1 MPTAPLARLFK
12 ACVSLL
18 VLAAAIA
25 GLPLLLAW
33 ATPVIW
39 AATHDDLAH
48 LLDRQDTGSVFLLV
62 LVAVGWIGWAQFT
75 FCALRETA
83 AQLRGRQWHAPRGL
97 GASQRAAA
105 LLVGSI
111 LVLLPTNSALA
122 SDAHAATTATATHSP
137 GHTPAASQ
145 SAAPDKKEQAASR
158 DAGASY
164 TVREV
169 RPAESLWSIA
179 ERELGDGER
188 WREIADLNEGHTM
201 ADGQVFRSNSF
212 LQPGWTLAMPA
223 GAEHDGLRTQNN
235 GQVVAENGGQ
245 DVVTVHAGDSLS
257 KIAEDELGD
266 GSAWPALFDAS
277 KSKEQPAGLPAITD
291 PDLIYAGQHVTVP
304 AARPQRAAPAPGS
317 DQGSDD
323 AKDAAPPT
331 SPTPHEPKPTGS
343 RDQGDEPPRSTPSAH
358 GTTSAPETPASASP
372 QPTAN
377 PSSAQAAQPSPA
389 DATNEPATPASSPL
403 NLRTVLGAG
412 ALLAAAVTAALA
424 LRRTLQRRRR
434 KPGET
439 IAISAETSP
448 AEAQLAAA
456 AEPATA
462 ARLDAALRTMVSVAE
477 RDGRDM
483 PVLRAARL
491 TARDIHVLPDDLA
504 SEAQPPFAPGA
515 AGWWQLPGNAELLAE
530 DETRT
535 VPAPQPALVTVGTTA
550 AGDLVLADLARL
562 PALLLDGNPVHITE
576 FCTSLALELGMSPW
590 GRDVEIVAVG
600 FGEDLPNLLP
610 TSRIAHMRQ
619 PEHALRDLTER
630 LLEVHQ
636 MPETA
641 HHPYV
646 VLSAAALDDD
656 TAWQFA
662 DVLGKDLPIPA
673 TLIAPTGTTSRHFP
687 EADILAVSAP
697 TPRRFDSLGVDI
709 TVQRLEHDAY
719 QQIVSALAVSTQP
732 PYEAEG
738 AWRHVPDEPAAPAQD
753 ATPPQEASAVDGA
766 APVPA
771 ATTAAEP
778 AAGAVDAVFP
788 ALLTASTDPA
798 APPAP
803 PSPAA
808 EQEEAEDAQASE
820 TKYAADGDVDILVS
834 GTAAADA
841 GGRTKRDRGP
851 EIRVLGPV
859 SVDGVDPNG
868 HGPRSAKL
876 AALLYFRPG
885 RTADAV
891 CADMDPLKP
900 WSTATLNARLQYLRR
915 ALGNDPAGDPYVPRR
930 RNGDTPYRLA
940 DGVRCDW
947 TRFLQ
952 LAEQALPR
960 GADGLAELEE
970 ALSLVRGHPFGSQV
984 PAWAVPYEQEMI
996 TRITDVAHSVATHRT
1011 RPGPHQDL
1019 AAARAAIVKVLNDV
1033 DGTAELLCRDLML
1046 LEWTAG
1052 NRPALLAAITRAQQ
1066 VTQALDC
1073 DLELETEQLIGDL
1086 LKRSASAPGPESD
1099 PASARRPVR
1108 SGPVGAS

>member
-18 VLAAAIA
+18 VLAAAVT

-39 AATHDDLAH
+39 AASHDDLAH
-48 LLDRQDTGSVFLLV
+48 LLDRQDTGAVFLLV

-97 GASQRAAA
+97 GTSQRAAA

-122 SDAHAATTATATHSP
+122 SDAHAATTATATHST
-137 GHTPAASQ
+137 GHTAAASQ
-145 SAAPDKKEQAASR
+145 DAAPHREKQAASG
-158 DAGASY
+158 DEGPTY

-179 ERELGDGER
+179 ERQLGDGER
-188 WREIADLNEGHTM
+188 WREIADLNEGRTM
-201 ADGQVFRSNSF
+201 ADGQAFRSNSF

-223 GAEHDGLRTQNN
+223 GAEDDGLQTQND
-235 GQVVAENGGQ
+235 GQVVVAEKGEV

-257 KIAEDELGD
+257 KIAEDNLGD

-277 KSKEQPAGLPAITD
+277 KGKAQPDGLPAITD

-304 AARPQRAAPAPGS
+304 AAQPQPAPAAPGTDGS
-317 DQGSDD
+317 GDD
-323 AKDAAPPT
+323 AKGTSPSA
-331 SPTPHEPKPTGS
+331 SPTPHESTPAGG
-343 RDQGDEPPRSTPSAH
+343 RDQDSRAPRSTPSAPS
-358 GTTSAPETPASASP
+358 TAPAPQSPVPASP
-372 QPTAN
+372 QPTADRT
-377 PSSAQAAQPSPA
+377 PGQTVQPSPA
-389 DATNEPATPASSPL
+389 DTTDDPAVPASSPL

-424 LRRTLQRRRR
+424 LRRILQRRRR

-456 AEPATA
+456 GDPFTA
-462 ARLDAALRTMVSVAE
+462 ARLDAALRTMVSAAE
-477 RDGRDM
+477 HDGRDV

-491 TARDIHVLPDDLA
+491 EARGIHVLPEDLA
-504 SEAQPPFAPGA
+504 SEAQPPFVSGA
-515 AGWWQLPGNAELLAE
+515 AGWWQLPDNAELLTK
-530 DETRT
+530 DEARSI
-535 VPAPQPALVTVGTTA
+535 PAPQPALATVGTTA
-550 AGDLVLADLARL
+550 GGDLVLADLARL

-576 FCTSLALELGMSPW
+576 FCTSLALELGMSSW
-590 GRDVEIVAVG
+590 GADVEIVAVG
-600 FGEDLPNLLP
+600 FGEDLPILLP
-610 TSRIAHMRQ
+610 TSRIAHMRH
-619 PEHALRDLTER
+619 PEHALRDLSER
-630 LLEVHQ
+630 LLEVAQ

-646 VLSAAALDDD
+646 VLCAAALDDD

-662 DVLGKDLPIPA
+662 DILGKDLPIPA

-697 TPRRFDSLGVDI
+697 KPRRFDSLGVDI

-719 QQIVSALAVSTQP
+719 QQIISALGDSALP
-732 PYEAEG
+732 ARKAEG
-738 AWRHVPDEPAAPAQD
+738 AWHHVPGEPAATAQD
-753 ATPPQEASAVDGA
+753 ERTPEEMPPRGNHTTPSSGDERVGDASE
-766 APVPA
+766 P
-771 ATTAAEP
+771 TA
-778 AAGAVDAVFP
+778 DTVFP
-788 ALLTASTDPA
+788 ALLQVSSDAASLLAPMNSSTPLGGAKDAPA
-798 APPAP
+798 ADVGV
-803 PSPAA
+803 AA
-808 EQEEAEDAQASE
+808 EGDDQIPTSTSATACSEAQKKQE
-820 TKYAADGDVDILVS
+820 T
-834 GTAAADA
+834 
-841 GGRTKRDRGP
+841 GP

-859 SVDGVDPNG
+859 SVDGVSPKG
-868 HGPRSAKL
+868 HGPRSAQL

-885 RTADAV
+885 RTADTL

-900 WSTATLNARLQYLRR
+900 WSTATLNARLQFLRR

-930 RNGDTPYRLA
+930 RNGATPYRLA
-940 DGVRCDW
+940 EGVRCDW

-952 LAEQALPR
+952 LAEHALPQ
-960 GADGLAELEE
+960 GVDGLAELEE
-970 ALSLVRGHPFGSQV
+970 ALSLVRGRPFGSQA
-984 PAWAVPYEQEMI
+984 PAWAVPYQQEMI

-1019 AAARAAIVKVLNDV
+1019 AAARRAIEKGLNDV
-1033 DGTAELLCRDLML
+1033 DGTAELLYRDLML
-1046 LEWTAG
+1046 LEWTVG
-1052 NRPALLAAITRAQQ
+1052 NRPALLAALTRAQHVAQ
-1066 VTQALDC
+1066 SLDC
-1073 DLELETEQLIGDL
+1073 DLELETERLMSDL
-1086 LKRSASAPGPESD
+1086 SKRQ
-1099 PASARRPVR
+1099 
-1108 SGPVGAS
+1108 SGNLL

>member
-1 MPTAPLARLFK
+1 MPTAHLARLFK

-18 VLAAAIA
+18 VLAAAIV

-39 AATHDDLAH
+39 AATYDDLAH

-62 LVAVGWIGWAQFT
+62 LGAVGWIGWAQFT
-75 FCALRETA
+75 FCTLRELT
-83 AQLRGRQWHAPRGL
+83 AQLRDRQWHAPRGL
-97 GASQRAAA
+97 GTSQRAAA

-122 SDAHAATTATATHSP
+122 SDAHAATTATATRSP
-137 GHTPAASQ
+137 GNTAAAAQ
-145 SAAPDKKEQAASR
+145 DAAPGKGTQAASR
-158 DAGASY
+158 DEGRAY

-201 ADGQVFRSNSF
+201 TDGQVFRSNSF
-212 LQPGWTLAMPA
+212 LQPGWTLAMPVNV
-223 GAEHDGLRTQNN
+223 EHDGLRTQND
-235 GQVVAENGGQ
+235 GQVVAVDGGQ

-266 GSAWPALFDAS
+266 GSTWPALFDAS
-277 KSKEQPAGLPAITD
+277 KGKAQPDGLPAITD

-304 AARPQRAAPAPGS
+304 AARLQPAPAAPGA
-317 DQGSDD
+317 DQGSDP
-323 AKDAAPPT
+323 AKDTEPSASPP
-331 SPTPHEPKPTGS
+331 PKPTGS
-343 RDQGDEPPRSTPSAH
+343 GGQGDKDPRSTTPSAH
-358 GTTSAPETPASASP
+358 STAPTPQSPASASP
-372 QPTAN
+372 HPTADRT
-377 PSSAQAAQPSPA
+377 PDQMMQPSPQTT
-389 DATNEPATPASSPL
+389 DDPAAPASSSP

-424 LRRTLQRRRR
+424 LRRILQRRRR

-456 AEPATA
+456 GDPSTA
-462 ARLDAALRTMVSVAE
+462 ARLDAALRTMASAAE
-477 RDGRDM
+477 HDGRDV

-491 TARDIHVLPDDLA
+491 KARGIHVLPEDLA
-504 SEAQPPFAPGA
+504 SEAQPPFVAGA
-515 AGWWQLPGNAELLAE
+515 AGWWQLPDNAKLLAN
-530 DETRT
+530 DEARSI
-535 VPAPQPALVTVGTTA
+535 PAPQPALATVGTTA
-550 AGDLVLADLARL
+550 GGDLVLADLVRL

-590 GRDVEIVAVG
+590 GADVEIVAVG
-600 FGEDLPNLLP
+600 FGEDLPTLLP

-619 PEHALRDLTER
+619 PAHALRDLSER
-630 LLEVHQ
+630 LLEVAQ

-646 VLSAAALDDD
+646 VLCAAGLDDD

-662 DVLGKDLPIPA
+662 DILGKDLPIPA

-687 EADILAVSAP
+687 QADILAVSAP

-719 QQIVSALAVSTQP
+719 KQIISALAVSAQP
-732 PYEAEG
+732 AHEAEG
-738 AWRHVPDEPAAPAQD
+738 AWKSVPGEPIATAQDEPAPPRKRPTADGSAALVPAETTG
-753 ATPPQEASAVDGA
+753 AGA
-766 APVPA
+766 AEG
-771 ATTAAEP
+771 T
-778 AAGAVDAVFP
+778 VDTVFP
-788 ALLTASTDPA
+788 ALLTASADPA
-798 APPAP
+798 ALPVP
-803 PSPAA
+803 PSPSAGLDD
-808 EQEEAEDAQASE
+808 AEDAQPAE
-820 TKYAADGDVDILVS
+820 MTVAADGDVDMLRSDNAI
-834 GTAAADA
+834 ADA
-841 GGRTKRDRGP
+841 GTRTKQGLGP

-868 HGPRSAKL
+868 HGPRSAQL

-885 RTADAV
+885 RTADTL
-891 CADMDPLKP
+891 CTDINPLKP
-900 WSTATLNARLQYLRR
+900 WSTATLNARLQFLRR
-915 ALGNDPAGDPYVPRR
+915 SLGNDPAGDPYVPRR

-947 TRFLQ
+947 TRFQQ
-952 LAEQALPR
+952 LAEHALPR

-970 ALSLVRGHPFGSQV
+970 ALSLVRGRPFGSEA
-984 PAWAVPYEQEMI
+984 PPWAVPYQQEMI

-1019 AAARAAIVKVLNDV
+1019 AAARAAIVTVLDDV
-1033 DGTAELLCRDLML
+1033 DGTAELLYRDLMV
-1046 LEWTAG
+1046 LEGTAG

-1073 DLELETEQLIGDL
+1073 DLELETEQLIADL
-1086 LKRSASAPGPESD
+1086 LKGTKPAPRSGFS
-1099 PASARRPVR
+1099 PAAAGRPVR
-1108 SGPVGAS
+1108 SGPAAAS

>member
-1 MPTAPLARLFK
+1 MTMPTAPLARLFK
-12 ACVSLL
+12 ACASLL
-18 VLAAAIA
+18 VLTAASV

-62 LVAVGWIGWAQFT
+62 LVAIGWTGWAQFT
-75 FCALRETA
+75 FCALRELA

-97 GASQRAAA
+97 GTSQRAAA

-122 SDAHAATTATATHSP
+122 SDAHAATTATATRSP
-137 GHTPAASQ
+137 GHTPAAAQ
-145 SAAPDKKEQAASR
+145 SAAPDKEKQAASR
-158 DAGASY
+158 DAEASY

-201 ADGQVFRSNSF
+201 TDGQVFRSNSF

-223 GAEHDGLRTQNN
+223 DVEHSGLRTQ
-235 GQVVAENGGQ
+235 GTGRGVAAEDGEE

-257 KIAEDELGD
+257 KIAESKLGD

-277 KSKEQPAGLPAITD
+277 RGKAQPDGLPAITD

-304 AARPQRAAPAPGS
+304 TARPQPDAPTRGT

-323 AKDAAPPT
+323 AKDTAPSA
-331 SPTPHEPKPTGS
+331 SPTPHKPKPTGS
-343 RDQGDEPPRSTPSAH
+343 GGQDDEAPRSTPSAH
-358 GTTSAPETPASASP
+358 STAPATKTPESASP
-372 QPTAN
+372 QPTAD
-377 PSSAQAAQPSPA
+377 PSPAQTMQPSPA
-389 DATNEPATPASSPL
+389 DVTDDPAAPASSPL

-424 LRRTLQRRRR
+424 LRRTLQRRRC

-439 IAISAETSP
+439 IAISAETST

-456 AEPATA
+456 GTPSTA
-462 ARLDAALRTMVSVAE
+462 ARLDTALRTMASAAE
-477 RDGRDM
+477 RDGRDV

-491 TARDIHVLPDDLA
+491 MARGIHVLPEELA
-504 SEAQPPFAPGA
+504 SEAQPPFVAGT
-515 AGWWQLPGNAELLAE
+515 AGWWQLPDNAELLTEEEA
-530 DETRT
+530 RT
-535 VPAPQPALVTVGTTA
+535 VPAPQPALVTVGTTVG
-550 AGDLVLADLARL
+550 GDLVLADLARL
-562 PALLLDGNPVHITE
+562 PALLLDGNPIHITE

-590 GRDVEIVAVG
+590 GGAVEIVAVG

-641 HHPYV
+641 HHPYI
-646 VLSAAALDDD
+646 VLCAAALDDD

-719 QQIVSALAVSTQP
+719 QQIISALAVSAQP
-732 PYEAEG
+732 PHEAEG
-738 AWRHVPDEPAAPAQD
+738 AWRHVPDEPAAPTQD
-753 ATPPQEASAVDGA
+753 ATPPQKASADDSA

-771 ATTAAEP
+771 ETTAARTAE
-778 AAGAVDAVFP
+778 GAVDSVFP
-788 ALLTASTDPA
+788 ALLTASADPA

-808 EQEEAEDAQASE
+808 GPDNAEDTQPAE
-820 TKYAADGDVDILVS
+820 MRYAADGDVDMLESDSAI
-834 GTAAADA
+834 ADA
-841 GGRTKRDRGP
+841 GGRTKQSLGP

-868 HGPRSAKL
+868 HGPRSAQL

-947 TRFLQ
+947 ARFLQ

-960 GADGLAELEE
+960 GVDGLAELEE
-970 ALSLVRGHPFGSQV
+970 ALSLVRGRPFGSQV
-984 PAWAVPYEQEMI
+984 PAWAVPYQQEMI
-996 TRITDVAHSVATHRT
+996 TRIADVAHSVATHRT
-1011 RPGPHQDL
+1011 QPGPHQDL
-1019 AAARAAIVKVLNDV
+1019 AAARAAIVKGLDDV
-1033 DGTAELLCRDLML
+1033 DGTAELLYRDLLL

-1073 DLELETEQLIGDL
+1073 DLELETEQLIGHL
-1086 LKRSASAPGPESD
+1086 L
-1099 PASARRPVR
+1099 RRGR
-1108 SGPVGAS
+1108 VGAPARV

>member
-1 MPTAPLARLFK
+1 MPTTPLARLSK
-12 ACVSLL
+12 AYVSLL
-18 VLAAAIA
+18 VLAATVA

-39 AATHDDLAH
+39 AATHDDLTH
-48 LLDRQDTGSVFLLV
+48 LFDRQDTGSVFLLV

-75 FCALRETA
+75 FCALRELA
-83 AQLRGRQWHAPRGL
+83 SQLRGRQWHAPRGL
-97 GASQRAAA
+97 GTSQRAAA

-122 SDAHAATTATATHSP
+122 SDAHAATTATAAHSP
-137 GHTPAASQ
+137 GHTPAVSQ
-145 SAAPDKKEQAASR
+145 DAAPDEEKQSASR
-158 DAGASY
+158 DTEASY

-179 ERELGDGER
+179 ERQLGDGER

-223 GAEHDGLRTQNN
+223 SNEHDGLRTQND

-257 KIAEDELGD
+257 KIAEDELGH

-277 KSKEQPAGLPAITD
+277 KGKEQPDGLPAITD

-304 AARPQRAAPAPGS
+304 AARLPSAPAAPGT
-317 DQGSDD
+317 DQGGDD
-323 AKDAAPPT
+323 SEGT
-331 SPTPHEPKPTGS
+331 SPSASPTRHESKPTGD
-343 RDQGDEPPRSTPSAH
+343 RDQDDEAPRSTPSPH
-358 GTTSAPETPASASP
+358 STAPDPQSPVPASP
-372 QPTAN
+372 EPTADRTREQTV
-377 PSSAQAAQPSPA
+377 PPAPA
-389 DATNEPATPASSPL
+389 DTTDDPAAPASSPL
-403 NLRTVLGAG
+403 SLRTVLGAG

-439 IAISAETSP
+439 IAISAETSA

-456 AEPATA
+456 GEPSTA
-462 ARLDAALRTMVSVAE
+462 ARLDAALRTMVSAAE
-477 RDGRDM
+477 RDGRDV

-491 TARDIHVLPDDLA
+491 EARGIHVLPDDLA
-504 SEAQPPFAPGA
+504 SEPPLPFAPGT
-515 AGWWQLPGNAELLAE
+515 AGWWRLPDNAELLAE
-530 DETRT
+530 DEART

-576 FCTSLALELGMSPW
+576 FCTSLALELGMSLW
-590 GRDVEIVAVG
+590 GADVEIVAVG

-610 TSRIAHMRQ
+610 TSRIAHMRH

-646 VLSAAALDDD
+646 VLCAAALDDD

-662 DVLGKDLPIPA
+662 DILGKDLPIPA

-687 EADILAVSAP
+687 DADILAVSAP
-697 TPRRFDSLGVDI
+697 APRRFDSLGVDI
-709 TVQRLEHDAY
+709 TVQRLDHDAY
-719 QQIVSALAVSTQP
+719 QQIVSALAVSAQP
-732 PYEAEG
+732 AHEAEG
-738 AWRHVPDEPAAPAQD
+738 PWQHVPGEPAATA
-753 ATPPQEASAVDGA
+753 QEAAPPLEASTDDRA
-766 APVPA
+766 APAPA
-771 ATTAAEP
+771 GTVAT
-778 AAGAVDAVFP
+778 GAVDAVFP
-788 ALLTASTDPA
+788 ALLTASADPA
-798 APPAP
+798 APPVL
-803 PSPAA
+803 SGHAA
-808 EQEEAEDAQASE
+808 EQGDDEGAQATE
-820 TKYAADGDVDILVS
+820 MRITADQDVDVLVS
-834 GTAAADA
+834 DSAIADA
-841 GGRTKRDRGP
+841 GDRAGKDRGP
-851 EIRVLGPV
+851 EVRVLGPV

-868 HGPRSAKL
+868 HGPRSAQL

-930 RNGDTPYRLA
+930 RTGDTPYRLA

-952 LAEQALPR
+952 LAEHALPR

-970 ALSLVRGHPFGSQV
+970 ALSLVRGLPFGSQS
-984 PAWAVPYEQEMI
+984 PAWAAPYQQEMI

-1011 RPGPHQDL
+1011 RSGPHQDL
-1019 AAARAAIVKVLNDV
+1019 AAARAAIVKVLDDV
-1033 DGTAELLCRDLML
+1033 DGSAELLYRDLML

-1052 NRPALLAAITRAQQ
+1052 NRSALLAAITRTQQ

-1086 LKRSASAPGPESD
+1086 LKRSASAPRPEPD
-1099 PASARRPVR
+1099 PAPARRPVR
-1108 SGPVGAS
+1108 SGPTGAS

>member
-1 MPTAPLARLFK
+1 MPTASLARLSK
-12 ACVSLL
+12 AYVSLL
-18 VLAAAIA
+18 VLAATVA

-39 AATHDDLAH
+39 AATHDDLTH

-75 FCALRETA
+75 FCALRELA
-83 AQLRGRQWHAPRGL
+83 SQVRGRQWHAPRGL
-97 GASQRAAA
+97 GTSQRAAA

-122 SDAHAATTATATHSP
+122 SDAHAATTATAAHSP
-137 GHTPAASQ
+137 AHTPAVSQ
-145 SAAPDKKEQAASR
+145 DAAPDKEKQSASR
-158 DAGASY
+158 DTEASY

-188 WREIADLNEGHTM
+188 WREIADLNEGRIM
-201 ADGQVFRSNSF
+201 ADEQTFRSNSF

-223 GAEHDGLRTQNN
+223 SAEHEGLRTQND
-235 GQVVAENGGQ
+235 GQVVAEDGGQ

-257 KIAEDELGD
+257 KIAEAKLGD

-277 KSKEQPAGLPAITD
+277 KGKSQPDGLPAITD

-304 AARPQRAAPAPGS
+304 AAQPQPAPAAPGTDGS
-317 DQGSDD
+317 GDD
-323 AKDAAPPT
+323 AKGT
-331 SPTPHEPKPTGS
+331 SPSALPTPHESTPTGG
-343 RDQGDEPPRSTPSAH
+343 RDQDSRAPRSTPSAPS
-358 GTTSAPETPASASP
+358 TAPAPLSPVPASP
-372 QPTAN
+372 QPTADRT
-377 PSSAQAAQPSPA
+377 PEQTVQPSPA
-389 DATNEPATPASSPL
+389 ETTDDPAVPASSPL

-424 LRRTLQRRRR
+424 LRRILQRRRR

-456 AEPATA
+456 GDPSTA
-462 ARLDAALRTMVSVAE
+462 ARLDAALRTMVSAAE
-477 RDGRDM
+477 HDGRDV

-491 TARDIHVLPDDLA
+491 EARGIHVLPEDLA
-504 SEAQPPFAPGA
+504 SKAQPPFVSGA
-515 AGWWQLPGNAELLAE
+515 AGWWQLPDNAELLTN
-530 DETRT
+530 DEARSI
-535 VPAPQPALVTVGTTA
+535 PAPQPALATVGTTA
-550 AGDLVLADLARL
+550 GGDLVLADLTRL

-590 GRDVEIVAVG
+590 GADVEIVAVG
-600 FGEDLPNLLP
+600 FGEDLPTLLP
-610 TSRIAHMRQ
+610 TSRIAHMRH
-619 PEHALRDLTER
+619 PEHALRDLSER
-630 LLEVHQ
+630 LLEVTQ

-646 VLSAAALDDD
+646 VLCAAALDDD

-662 DVLGKDLPIPA
+662 DILGKDLPIPA

-719 QQIVSALAVSTQP
+719 QQIISALGDSALPSHKV
-732 PYEAEG
+732 EG
-738 AWRHVPDEPAAPAQD
+738 AWHHVPGEPAATAQD
-753 ATPPQEASAVDGA
+753 ERTPEEKPPKGNHTTPSSGDERVGNASE
-766 APVPA
+766 P
-771 ATTAAEP
+771 TA
-778 AAGAVDAVFP
+778 DTVFP
-788 ALLTASTDPA
+788 ALLQASSDPA
-798 APPAP
+798 ALPAP
-803 PSPAA
+803 RNSSTPLRGAKDARAADMGVAAA
-808 EQEEAEDAQASE
+808 EGDDQIPTSTSATACSEAQKKQEP
-820 TKYAADGDVDILVS
+820 
-834 GTAAADA
+834 
-841 GGRTKRDRGP
+841 GP

-859 SVDGVDPNG
+859 SVDGVSPKG
-868 HGPRSAKL
+868 HGPRSAQL

-885 RTADAV
+885 RTADTL

-900 WSTATLNARLQYLRR
+900 WSTATLNARLQFLRR

-930 RNGDTPYRLA
+930 RNGATPYRLA
-940 DGVRCDW
+940 EGVRCDW

-952 LAEQALPR
+952 LAEHALPQ
-960 GADGLAELEE
+960 GVDGLAELEE
-970 ALSLVRGHPFGSQV
+970 ALSLVRGRPFGSQA
-984 PAWAVPYEQEMI
+984 PAWAVPYQQEMI

-1011 RPGPHQDL
+1011 RPGPHHDV
-1019 AAARAAIVKVLNDV
+1019 AAARRAIEKGLNDV
-1033 DGTAELLCRDLML
+1033 DGTAELLYRDLMV

-1052 NRPALLAAITRAQQ
+1052 NRPALLAALTRAQQ
-1066 VTQALDC
+1066 VAQALDC
-1073 DLELETEQLIGDL
+1073 DLELETEQLMSDL
-1086 LKRSASAPGPESD
+1086 SKRQ
-1099 PASARRPVR
+1099 
-1108 SGPVGAS
+1108 SGNLL